1 MTTAVYRGISYNVE
15 DRKYNDL
22 LLVKQQ
28 LEKELSRREAEKAN
42 IRLAHKN

>member
-22 LLVKQQ
+22 ALVKSQI
-28 LEKELSRREAEKAN
+28 EKEMSKREAEKAN